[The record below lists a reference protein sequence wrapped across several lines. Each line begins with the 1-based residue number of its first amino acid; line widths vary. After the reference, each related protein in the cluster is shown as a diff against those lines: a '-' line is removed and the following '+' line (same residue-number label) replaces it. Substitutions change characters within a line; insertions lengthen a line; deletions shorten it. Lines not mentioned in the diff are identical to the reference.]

1 MPRTRVEVVSRPGLG
16 ATAGLPSSA
25 TLDPALLD
33 ELAVAPGAAHEFKV
47 WKRISLFVAILLL
60 VAVSALRAPGAEAN
74 APVAEAVDFTREI
87 RPILAGHCFK
97 CHGPDKQESGLRLDT
112 AQGLQTGGYSGPA
125 VAAGKSAESLLI
137 KALTGADDASAMPPE
152 GEKPLAADEIAI
164 VTRWIDE
171 GAKLPALATATGGDA
186 KPAAHWS
193 FQPIRRPALPAV
205 KNSSAVRNLIDVFV
219 VARLEAAGIA
229 PSPEADRVTQLR
241 RLKLDLL
248 GLPPTPAEVDEFLA
262 DRGPDAYERLVDRL
276 LASPHYGE
284 RWGRHWLDQARYA
297 DSNGYTIDGPRP
309 IWKYRDW
316 VIDAVNR
323 DLPFDRFI
331 TEQLAGDLLPDA
343 TDSQRVATGFH
354 RNTLKNEEGG
364 TDDEQFRVE
373 AVVDRVG
380 TTGEVFLGLTI
391 GCARCHDHKFDPI
404 SQRDFYQL
412 FAFYNS
418 CDEPTLELPTPEEA
432 AREAELQSQI
442 AQLESQLG
450 DHDREFLALQEK
462 WEKSLSPEDKDKLP
476 DEIRTLL
483 TLALDKRDARQSRT
497 LQTFYRGTD
506 PARSELVKQIEALE
520 KQMPRPATTLV
531 VAERREPRETH
542 VMLRGDFLRRGVAIS
557 PGVPAVLP
565 QLEAAS
571 ATAAGARL
579 TRLDLARWLVDP
591 RNPLTSRVAVNRVW
605 QRYFGRGLVDTDND
619 FGTQGTAP
627 THPELL
633 DWLAGEFVARGW
645 SLKALHRLIV
655 TSATYRRS
663 SHARPDLVDIDPE
676 NKLLARQNRVR
687 LEAENI
693 RDVMLAA
700 SGLLTDKIGG
710 PSVFPPQPPGVM
722 ELAQIK
728 RDWKPSEGADRYRR
742 GMYTY
747 FWRST
752 PHPLLKLF
760 DAPDANAACTRR
772 NRSNTPVQALT
783 LLNDEAFY
791 ECAQALAARVLKE
804 VPRPNGTGSEQVAAG
819 SSATNGGEVPVP
831 LAADLVAARV
841 RQMFLLCLAREPSE
855 IEARRLADLY
865 RAELADG
872 ADSATALLD
881 KPAVAPDSPLSP
893 GGRGV
898 GSEGVVETT
907 DASPKAPDGSPTDLA
922 AWTSVARVLLNLDET
937 ITRE

>member
-1 MPRTRVEVVSRPGLG
+1 MPWTRRLV
-16 ATAGLPSSA
+16 A
-25 TLDPALLD
+25 ALLVA
-33 ELAVAPGAAHEFKV
+33 ELCLAVALPALCARAAETAAE
-47 WKRISLFVAILLL
+47 S
-60 VAVSALRAPGAEAN
+60 GAETDAGTD
-74 APVAEAVDFTREI
+74 AGPAAAVVDFERDV
-87 RPILAGHCFK
+87 RPILTGHCFK

-112 AQGLQTGGYSGPA
+112 PQGIVTGGNSGPP
-125 VAAGKSAESLLI
+125 VSAGKSAESLLI
-137 KALTGADDASAMPPE
+137 KAIAGADDASQMPPE
-152 GEKPLAADEIAI
+152 GEKPLAAEQIAL
-164 VTRWIDE
+164 VTRWIDA
-171 GAKLPALATATGGDA
+171 GAKMPVPDPATAA
-186 KPAAHWS
+186 ASAAARAAARSSPAAHWS
-193 FQPIRRPALPAV
+193 FQPVVRPVLPAV
-205 KNSSAVRNLIDVFV
+205 KQSGAVRNLIDVFV
-219 VARLEAAGIA
+219 VARLEAEGIA
-229 PSPEADRVTQLR
+229 PSPEADRVTLLR

-248 GLPPTPAEVDEFLA
+248 GLPPTPAEVEEFLA
-262 DRGPDAYERLVDRL
+262 DRTPDAYDRLVDRL

-316 VIDAVNR
+316 VIDALNR
-323 DLPFDRFI
+323 DLPFDQFV
-331 TEQLAGDLLPDA
+331 TEQLAGDLLPA
-343 TDSQRVATGFH
+343 AGDSQRVATGFH
-354 RNTLKNEEGG
+354 RNTLVNEEGG
-364 TDDEQFRVE
+364 TDAEQFRVE

-404 SQRDFYQL
+404 SQRDFYQM
-412 FAFYNS
+412 FAFYNN
-418 CDEPTLELPTPEEA
+418 CDEPVLELPTPEEA
-432 AREAELQSQI
+432 SLEQQLQAQVD
-442 AQLESQLG
+442 QLESQLG
-450 DHDREFLALQEK
+450 EHDREFLALQDK
-462 WEKSLSPEDKDKLP
+462 WEKSLSPEDKEKFP

-520 KQMPRPATTLV
+520 KQMPKPATTLV
-531 VAERREPRETH
+531 VVERREPRETH
-542 VMLRGDFLRRGVAIS
+542 VMLRGDFLRHGVVVT

-565 QLEAAS
+565 QLEIAS
-571 ATAAGARL
+571 AAAAGAPL

-591 RNPLTSRVAVNRVW
+591 RNPMTSRVAVNRVW

-645 SLKALHRLIV
+645 SVKALHRLIV
-655 TSATYRRS
+655 ASATYRRS

-676 NKLLARQNRVR
+676 NKLLARQNRLR
-687 LEAENI
+687 LEAEGI
-693 RDVMLAA
+693 RDVELAA
-700 SGLLTDKIGG
+700 SGLLADKTGG

-783 LLNDEAFY
+783 LLNDEAFF
-791 ECAQALAARVLKE
+791 ECAQTLAARVLKE
-804 VPRPNGTGSEQVAAG
+804 VPDRNETGSEPADASGTATVG
-819 SSATNGGEVPVP
+819 SEVPVP
-831 LAADLVAARV
+831 LGADLITPRV
-841 RQMFLLCLAREPSE
+841 RHMFRLCVAREPNDLE
-855 IEARRLADLY
+855 MRRLVELY
-865 RAELADG
+865 QAELADG
-872 ADSATALLD
+872 SAGATALLD
-881 KPAVAPDSPLSP
+881 KPAVAPDTSA
-893 GGRGV
+893 
-898 GSEGVVETT
+898 T
-907 DASPKAPDGSPTDLA
+907 DASSTANPNRELA
-922 AWTSVARVLLNLDET
+922 AWTTVARVLLNLDET

>member
-1 MPRTRVEVVSRPGLG
+1 MPWTRVFF
-16 ATAGLPSSA
+16 
-25 TLDPALLD
+25 
-33 ELAVAPGAAHEFKV
+33 AA
-47 WKRISLFVAILLL
+47 RL
-60 VAVSALRAPGAEAN
+60 VALCLAFALPTLRAQAAETGE
-74 APVAEAVDFTREI
+74 EADAASVDFERDI
-87 RPILAGHCFK
+87 RPILAANCFK

-112 AQGLQTGGYSGPA
+112 PQGIVTGGYSGST
-125 VAAGKSAESLLI
+125 VSAGKSAESLI
-137 KALTGADDASAMPPE
+137 VKAITGADDASQMPPD
-152 GEKPLAADEIAI
+152 GEKPLAAEQVAL
-164 VTRWIDE
+164 VTRWIDA
-171 GAKLPALATATGGDA
+171 GAKLPAPDPATVATSPA
-186 KPAAHWS
+186 ARAAAHWS
-193 FQPIRRPALPAV
+193 FQPVERPVLPAV
-205 KNSSAVRNLIDVFV
+205 KNSGAVRNLIDVFV
-219 VARLEAAGIA
+219 VARLEAEGIA
-229 PSPEADRVTQLR
+229 PSPEADRVTLLR
-241 RLKLDLL
+241 RLKLDLI

-323 DLPFDRFI
+323 DLPFDQFV

-343 TDSQRVATGFH
+343 SDSQRVATGFH
-354 RNTLKNEEGG
+354 RNTLVNEEGG
-364 TDDEQFRVE
+364 TDAEQFRVE
-373 AVVDRVG
+373 AVVDRVA

-404 SQRDFYQL
+404 SQRDFYQM
-412 FAFYNS
+412 FAFYNN
-418 CDEPTLELPTPEEA
+418 CDEPVLELPTAEEA
-432 AREAELQSQI
+432 SLERQLQAQVDALE
-442 AQLESQLG
+442 AQLGE
-450 DHDREFLALQEK
+450 HDREFSALQEK
-462 WEKSLSPEDKDKLP
+462 WEKSLSPEDKEKFP
-476 DEIRTLL
+476 DEIRTIL

-542 VMLRGDFLRRGVAIS
+542 VMLRGDFLRHGVAVS

-565 QLEAAS
+565 QLEMASAAAS
-571 ATAAGARL
+571 PGRL

-619 FGTQGTAP
+619 FGTQGSAP

-645 SLKALHRLIV
+645 SVKALHRLIV

-676 NKLLARQNRVR
+676 NKLLARQNRLR
-687 LEAENI
+687 LEAEGI
-693 RDVMLAA
+693 RDVELAA
-700 SGLLTDKIGG
+700 SGLLADKIGG

-791 ECAQALAARVLKE
+791 ECAQALAARVLEE
-804 VPRPNGTGSEQVAAG
+804 VPDQN
-819 SSATNGGEVPVP
+819 SSSDDALSNELTNE
-831 LAADLVAARV
+831 LTAARV
-841 RQMFLLCLAREPSE
+841 RQMFRLCVAREPSE
-855 IEARRLADLY
+855 VESRRLVELY
-865 RAELADG
+865 QAELAEG
-872 ADSATALLD
+872 AAGATALLD
-881 KPAVAPDSPLSP
+881 KSAAV
-893 GGRGV
+893 GG
-898 GSEGVVETT
+898 STASDAAT
-907 DASPKAPDGSPTDLA
+907 DAPSTAQPNRELT
-922 AWTSVARVLLNLDET
+922 AWTTVARVLLNLDET